1 MAVWKWCLS
10 ITLDYQREWQPD
22 HLRTP
27 GVLGKLATAV
37 GLPIHQL
44 AITGELEV
52 IRIFPRLSQRE
63 SLHVL
68 TLLLHPARSIA
79 LQLCLSDGHQWV
91 VGKNMAGNWWRL
103 SLALTPLAAASA
115 LPLPP
120 RKATTPQNNKHDF
133 TWFYLSKNLSGVTK
147 NQKKLH
153 IYTHINVVNTISKTI
168 PKSSPFLFVV
178 CLPSPSL
185 VDLFLVFPR

>member
-1 MAVWKWCLS
+1 M
-10 ITLDYQREWQPD
+10 
-22 HLRTP
+22 
-27 GVLGKLATAV
+27 

-91 VGKNMAGNWWRL
+91 VGKKIWQEIDGDYHL
-103 SLALTPLAAASA
+103 L
-115 LPLPP
+115 
-120 RKATTPQNNKHDF
+120 
-133 TWFYLSKNLSGVTK
+133 
-147 NQKKLH
+147 
-153 IYTHINVVNTISKTI
+153 
-168 PKSSPFLFVV
+168 
-178 CLPSPSL
+178 
-185 VDLFLVFPR
+185 

>member
-10 ITLDYQREWQPD
+10 ITLNYQREWQPD

-37 GLPIHQL
+37 GLPIHHL

-63 SLHVL
+63 PLHVL

-91 VGKNMAGNWWRL
+91 VGKNMVGNWWRL

-120 RKATTPQNNKHDF
+120 RKATAPQNNKHDF

-147 NQKKLH
+147 NQKSNIL
-153 IYTHINVVNTISKTI
+153 INVVNTIS
-168 PKSSPFLFVV
+168 
-178 CLPSPSL
+178 
-185 VDLFLVFPR
+185 